1 LARPRIDDVARRAG
15 VSKTSVSFAFNK
27 PDHLKAE
34 TRERILAAAAELGY
48 RPSQIARSL
57 ARRRTDQIGLVV
69 PQSTHD
75 IFANPFLPELVR
87 GIGDVCDAEGIAV
100 VIVPPVGGSISRAVD
115 SALVDG
121 LILLGLAPNHPA
133 LDEVRNSGTC
143 LVGLDIED
151 PTGFDLIGI
160 DDGAGAGQAA
170 THLYALGHRD
180 VAVVLIAE
188 HPDLPVD
195 EHHGISAR
203 RLAGVRAG
211 FGLARRPDS
220 TDASDNGADA
230 TAAATAADGAVRLR
244 ILSAAVSEEGGRA
257 ALTTLLDDDH
267 LPTAVITMS
276 DVTAIGLMA
285 GAADAGIAVPD
296 DLSVVG
302 FDDIPA
308 ASWTTPR
315 LTTIHQP
322 IREKG
327 RRAAHRLIQAIR
339 SGSEHRPVVEVLPTR
354 LVVRGTTASPRG
366 AEALVRPRGGG
377 VATV

>member
-1 LARPRIDDVARRAG
+1 M
-15 VSKTSVSFAFNK
+15 SFAFNK

-34 TRERILAAAAELGY
+34 TRDRILAAAAELGY
-48 RPSQIARSL
+48 RPSPIARRL

-121 LILLGLAPNHPA
+121 LILLGLAPNHPD

-160 DDGAGAGQAA
+160 DDGAGASQAA
-170 THLYALGHRD
+170 AHLYALGHRD

-195 EHHGISAR
+195 ELHGISAR

-211 FGLARRPDS
+211 FGLAPGTD
-220 TDASDNGADA
+220 DASGNGADA

-244 ILSAAVSEEGGRA
+244 ILSTQVSEEGGRA
-257 ALTTLLDDDH
+257 ALTTLLGDDH

-285 GAADAGIAVPD
+285 GAADAGIAVPN
-296 DLSVVG
+296 DLSIVG

-315 LTTIHQP
+315 LTTVHQP

-327 RRAAHRLIQAIR
+327 RRAAQRLIQAIR

-354 LVVRGTTASPRG
+354 LVVRGSTASPRG

-377 VATV
+377 VATA